1 MRHIYYVI
9 ITILISSCSA
19 SKSSSDEY
27 RCNKYYK
34 NNYVEILNKK
44 FETISSSNDT
54 VIFNEVR
61 YQCVYSAFFTSKV
74 MYDKFGKWD
83 QAIFPENS
91 RHPVLLWNDVSLF
104 ADSKKYDVFTFG
116 EESFKH
122 IYASVMVFDQ
132 ENKDLF
138 AEESEEK
145 AKLTAYFGELLRNQ
159 DSEKKSFYEVYWKTV
174 DPKFWEKHHD

>member
-1 MRHIYYVI
+1 
-9 ITILISSCSA
+9 
-19 SKSSSDEY
+19 
-27 RCNKYYK
+27 
-34 NNYVEILNKK
+34 
-44 FETISSSNDT
+44 
-54 VIFNEVR
+54 
-61 YQCVYSAFFTSKV
+61 

-116 EESFKH
+116 EESFEH

-174 DPKFWEKHHD
+174 EP